1 MLGGGECTGNEH
13 GLSNL
18 SSAAL
23 ITAFFNVSRWVNL
36 SQHCNFWAF
45 WRCQMLWQ
53 LRKGVSNRIEGLT
66 VQGIVG
72 VLKARDVIEACQ
84 QRPLQVQGKAI
95 VQQCVIAPQRCC
107 RIGLGDLHLPH
118 RGKLPSL
125 EGCDPPII
133 AHEVVCRG
141 PILGKAVKHTF
152 IDGVHVQCGRPV
164 PILSHQGVSGSGFS
178 QYDKAPRVLM
188 QTVCY

>member
-1 MLGGGECTGNEH
+1 MLGGGECTSNEH

-23 ITAFFNVSRWVNL
+23 ITAFFNLLNP

-45 WRCQMLWQ
+45 WRTQLLGQ
-53 LRKGVSNRIEGLT
+53 LRKGVSNRIKGLT

-72 VLKARDVIEACQ
+72 VLEARDVIEACQ

-95 VQQCVIAPQRCC
+95 VQQCVITPQRCC
-107 RIGLGDLHLPH
+107 RVGLGDLHLPH

-125 EGCDPPII
+125 EG
-133 AHEVVCRG
+133 
-141 PILGKAVKHTF
+141 
-152 IDGVHVQCGRPV
+152 
-164 PILSHQGVSGSGFS
+164 
-178 QYDKAPRVLM
+178 
-188 QTVCY
+188 